1 MTDKRQR
8 ATKVKCKCHESIKKT
23 VNISRIYSSLEEAF
37 EFCWSLFADEHK
49 TLPKS
54 TKRNVKSNKFAFGTL
69 WLPDLLCKHWY
80 TCASSIRN
88 FCHWVADVLPCETS
102 PVERSEEKRLFSQ
115 SIQNPRLWNLELSS
129 RNPESLWRLES
140 RIQVLLTVNPQYST
154 WNLESTALNPESKTV
169 LDNLTWD
176 NYFQDCSPC
185 CILVFTL

>member
-8 ATKVKCKCHESIKKT
+8 ATKVKCMCHESIKKT

-80 TCASSIRN
+80 TCASLIRN
-88 FCHWVADVLPCETS
+88 FCHWIADVLPCETS

-115 SIQNPRLWNLELSS
+115 SIQNPRLSWITLHGTIIF
-129 RNPESLWRLES
+129 R
-140 RIQVLLTVNPQYST
+140 
-154 WNLESTALNPESKTV
+154 TAHHV
-169 LDNLTWD
+169 VFW
-176 NYFQDCSPC
+176 CSPC
-185 CILVFTL
+185 KHQLCRYSEGNF